1 MIGTNT
7 MLFLTGLATLDPT
20 LEEAARIDGAGRW
33 RIFRSITL
41 PHLARFIQLAFVIT
55 VIALFSA
62 LFSLI
67 FVMTGGGPG
76 YSTTTMEFLIYQTG
90 FQQSAF
96 GTAALY
102 GIILFVITAIV
113 GIIQLT
119 THRIERM
126 TTLQN
131 PPETDVTADEEIVPI
146 PARPRVGRWVL
157 FGVMVVVA
165 AVMLYPFWVM
175 IGESL
180 ESETQFLG
188 SGGFSWLSWSGLTS
202 VIPVGQEILSSTIVC
217 ACVDRN
223 HPGRGS
229 ARRLRFRQ
237 AALSRF
243 DRRLSHHGERDDGP
257 PTGDPHARVRQR
269 QQHLHLTGG
278 YLGAILVYASLG
290 TPFSVFLF
298 STYFR
303 GVPDEL
309 IEAGIV
315 DGLGYFGAL
324 FRLVVPVAI
333 PAIATVTVLQFIQ
346 IWDDLLVGLLFI
358 QNPDERPITV
368 GLAILA
374 AGRTTSIPELMAGS
388 LLSALPAMI
397 VYLVFQRYLVK
408 GLTMGIDR

>member
-1 MIGTNT
+1 
-7 MLFLTGLATLDPT
+7 
-20 LEEAARIDGAGRW
+20 
-33 RIFRSITL
+33 
-41 PHLARFIQLAFVIT
+41 
-55 VIALFSA
+55 
-62 LFSLI
+62 
-67 FVMTGGGPG
+67 
-76 YSTTTMEFLIYQTG
+76 
-90 FQQSAF
+90 
-96 GTAALY
+96 
-102 GIILFVITAIV
+102 
-113 GIIQLT
+113 
-119 THRIERM
+119 M

-131 PPETDVTADEEIVPI
+131 PPETDHLIDEEILAVPS
-146 PARPRVGRWVL
+146 RPKLGRWVL

-165 AVMLYPFWVM
+165 GVMLYPFWVM

-202 VIPVGQEILSSTIVC
+202 VIPVGQEVLSSTIVC
-217 ACVDRN
+217 AASIGIILAVGL
-223 HPGRGS
+223 PAGF
-229 ARRLRFRQ
+229 AFAKLRFRASTAVFLIMVSAMMVPLQ
-237 AALSRF
+237 AILMPEFVNVSK
-243 DRRLSHHGERDDGP
+243 
-257 PTGDPHARVRQR
+257 
-269 QQHLHLTGG
+269 LHLTGG
-278 YLGAILVYASLG
+278 YLGAILVYAALG